1 LPTKLTRV
9 DSLLLPDHYYLDAD
23 DECYFI
29 GEYTARA
36 GFAFSATNDL
46 IQNLKKPMDRRDR
59 PEWKYKEWAITK
71 AADMLRE
78 AIPPD
83 WLKSA
88 TLVPAPPSKAKDD
101 PRYDDRL
108 LRILQR
114 LGSGVGID
122 IRELVFQRTSTAAA
136 HESED
141 RPTPA
146 DLLDVYTID
155 ETLTKPAP
163 EKLVVFDDLLTTG
176 CHFKAIAQKLGDRFP
191 SKAVIGLFIARRA
204 PDSDVI

>member
-1 LPTKLTRV
+1 V
-9 DSLLLPDHYYLDAD
+9 
-23 DECYFI
+23 E
-29 GEYTARA
+29 
-36 GFAFSATNDL
+36 
-46 IQNLKKPMDRRDR
+46 IQGV
-59 PEWKYKEWAITK
+59 AITK

-78 AIPPD
+78 AIPTD

-88 TLVPAPPSKAKDD
+88 TLVPVPPSKARDD

-114 LGSGVGID
+114 FGSGVGID
-122 IRELVFQRTSTAAA
+122 IRELVLQGTSMAAA

-146 DLLDVYTID
+146 DLLDVHTID

-163 EKLVVFDDLLTTG
+163 EKLVVFDDLPTTG

-191 SKAVIGLFIARRA
+191 SKPVIGLFTARRA